1 MNNKQNSNKFLML
14 RGLFLSAMLVVSI
27 LSHAKTEIV
36 VCNTDSLKTKES
48 RDSTIYEDF
57 EFPAEFPGGQEALK
71 EYLKKEFRYT
81 RKSLEKI
88 TRDRIILRFTINV
101 DGTLSDIEIV
111 RGSGNKRLDK
121 KAVRVVK
128 NMPRW
133 KPASEAGRIIP
144 IRYYLPIKLD

>member
-1 MNNKQNSNKFLML
+1 MKNKQNSNKFLVL

-27 LSHAKTEIV
+27 LSHSKIETV
-36 VCNTDSLKTKES
+36 VSNSDSLKTKES

-81 RKSLEKI
+81 RKSLEKT

-121 KAVRVVK
+121 KAVQVVK
-128 NMPRW
+128 KMPRW
-133 KPASEAGRIIP
+133 KPASEAGRIVP